1 MQEVKDFNIGKG
13 TTVSKLAK
21 QMMDSG
27 GFTAKKLAD
36 GIDID
41 PSPEPR
47 ADSLFQVQF
56 LSTSSIDRSELQ
68 EIISGTGR
76 ELTYTM
82 NDNDMDGLGDA
93 NLDLR
98 VTNVNLGGAD
108 EVWAFGVELTSV
120 DFTVLAGV
128 HAFIVN
134 QTDLN
139 TRWDV
144 TYSLAEA
151 GAPTLSQFGDRAES
165 RDWKTGA
172 SENLNIDLRM
182 NPEATNDAATPD
194 TLDIRM
200 KVGGVV
206 LTLSLVEA
214 V

>member
-1 MQEVKDFNIGKG
+1 MATKIIA
-13 TTVSKLAK
+13 LALV
-21 QMMDSG
+21 MLALLG
-27 GFTAKKLAD
+27 GVYIAD
-36 GIDID
+36 RAGWIDID
-41 PSPEPR
+41 PGPEPR

-56 LSTSSIDRSELQ
+56 LGTSSIDRSELQ
-68 EIISGTGR
+68 EIISGTGH

-98 VTNVNLGGAD
+98 VTNVNLGGVD

-182 NPEATNDAATPD
+182 NPEATNDAVTPD
-194 TLDIRM
+194 TLDIKV

-214 V
+214 A

>member
-1 MQEVKDFNIGKG
+1 MATKIIA
-13 TTVSKLAK
+13 LALV
-21 QMMDSG
+21 MLALLG
-27 GFTAKKLAD
+27 GVYIAD
-36 GIDID
+36 RAGWIDID
-41 PSPEPR
+41 PGPEPR

-120 DFTVLAGV
+120 DFTVLAGA
-128 HAFIVN
+128 HQFIVN